1 MPKQGY
7 ISGSRFGALMTRG
20 RGKNEEFG
28 KVAQKLITRILFER
42 KGYILEESEYLSSAM
57 QWGIDQE
64 PYAISR
70 FEQVSGL
77 RVHSS
82 QVWQQH
88 GEHEFV
94 GCTPDGLVGDDA
106 VLEVKCPETD
116 NHIDNVFFGSQVET
130 YKWQLQGSMW
140 VTGRSKCYFVSYDPR
155 TKLDISIHEIQ
166 ADPEAISQIEERY
179 HKFEQEVERC
189 AEILEARDGRV

>member
-1 MPKQGY
+1 
-7 ISGSRFGALMTRG
+7 MTKG
-20 RGKNEEFG
+20 RRKDEQFG
-28 KVAQKLITRILFER
+28 KVAQKLMTRIIFER
-42 KGYILEESEYLSSAM
+42 AGYILEETNFVTSAM

-77 RVHSS
+77 QVHSS

-106 VLEVKCPETD
+106 VLEVKCPETE
-116 NHIDNVFFGSQVET
+116 NHIDNLFFGSQVET

-155 TKLDISIHEIQ
+155 TKLDINVREVQ
-166 ADPEAISQIEERY
+166 ADPQALAEIEERY
-179 HKFEQEVERC
+179 TMFEQEIERLT
-189 AEILEARDGRV
+189 EILEAKNGRV